1 MSDHALPSEDEGPVT
16 SEAAFFAAPVAL
28 CVISPDHRLCVAN
41 AQMAELIGAPA
52 QDIIGQRIDAFLP
65 EAVALVERW
74 IKRAVAGL
82 QIAGQE
88 LTLPETGRTYLAA
101 ACPLHDTQ
109 GGFAGISVALTDV
122 TRRRMLRTGLDQRE
136 RRIGFA
142 LQNAGQWVWELDIT
156 KGRVHRSPHWK
167 MALGYDLDEATEE
180 DEHEAWSIVHP
191 DDKSMV
197 EQRFEQVLAGRSDV
211 FEAVYRLRDKFGRWR
226 WILGRGRIAEWDA
239 DGKPLRLLATSVDIS
254 RQKQIEEELAA
265 TVRQREQLEREL
277 IEANRR
283 LTELS
288 EMDPLTELPNRR
300 KFDSVL
306 TREIGR
312 NGRHKPSLALMMID
326 VDGFKHYN
334 DLYGHIEGD
343 ECLRKVAETLRHCA
357 RRTGDLITRYGGEEF
372 AVILADTDENDAVM
386 VATSMLRAVRDLRVA
401 HAGSPYGIVTVSV
414 GVAIHEAAN
423 HDTTAPPVLVASADR
438 ALYAAKQAGR
448 NCILVARPD
457 GGAMRVVLAP
467 EGGMGGSSGGS
478 PAPPGSEVRR

>member
-1 MSDHALPSEDEGPVT
+1 MSDHALPSDDEGPVAP
-16 SEAAFFAAPVAL
+16 EAAFAAAPVAL
-28 CVISPDHRLCVAN
+28 CVIGPDHRLRAAN
-41 AQMAELIGAPA
+41 KQMAELIGLPA
-52 QDIIGQRIDAFLP
+52 QELICRPVDEVLP
-65 EAVALVERW
+65 DAVALVQRW
-74 IKRAVAGL
+74 LKRATAGL
-82 QIAGQE
+82 PIAGHE

-101 ACPLHDTQ
+101 ACPLHDAQ
-109 GGFAGISVALTDV
+109 GGFAGLSVALTDV
-122 TRRRMLRTGLDQRE
+122 TNRRMLRTGFAQRE

-142 LQNAGQWVWELDIT
+142 LQNAGQWVWELDIA
-156 KGRVHRSPHWK
+156 KGRVYRSPHWK
-167 MALGYDLDEATEE
+167 MTLGYDLDEATEE

-191 DDKSMV
+191 DDKPMV
-197 EQRFEQVLAGRSDV
+197 RQRFDQVLSGRSDV
-211 FEAVYRLRDKFGRWR
+211 FEAVYRVRDKFGRWR

-239 DGKPLRLLATSVDIS
+239 EGRPLRLLATSVDIS

-306 TREIGR
+306 AREIGR
-312 NGRHKPSLALMMID
+312 TGRHKPSLALMMID

-343 ECLRKVAETLRHCA
+343 ECLRKVAETLRHCS
-357 RRTGDLITRYGGEEF
+357 RRTGDVITRYGGEEF
-372 AVILADTDENDAVM
+372 AVVLADTDETDAVT

-414 GVAIHEAAN
+414 GIAIHEAAT
-423 HDTTAPPVLVASADR
+423 HDTTTPPVLVANADR

-467 EGGMGGSSGGS
+467 EGGVGGSSGGS
-478 PAPPGSEVRR
+478 PAPPGTEVRR